1 VRFPAEW
8 DRSTPISA
16 EIVMS
21 GDTLARSFG
30 REAFGLSP
38 ENYQLARPPY
48 PPAVWDVLR
57 QRAGLRSGISIL
69 EIGAGTGL
77 ATEHLL
83 DHGPQQLLAIEP
95 DRRLAE
101 FLRARLHRSELE
113 VIERPFEELN
123 EAPQSYDLVVSATAF
138 HWLDAVPALRRIHAL
153 LRDGGAVAL
162 IWNVFGDNIRPDPFH
177 EASAHLFAGHRPSP
191 SGGGT
196 TLTPH
201 GLDSE
206 ARLKDFEEASFQ
218 CEPPVM
224 FEWTLTLDPPA
235 VRRLYA
241 TYSNVVALEAEKR
254 EELLNALEELARAD
268 FGGVVTRN
276 MTTSVF
282 IARRR

>member
-1 VRFPAEW
+1 
-8 DRSTPISA
+8 
-16 EIVMS
+16 MS

-38 ENYQLARPPY
+38 ENYHSARPAY

-83 DHGPQQLLAIEP
+83 GHNPQRLLAVEP
-95 DRRLAE
+95 DARLAE
-101 FLRARLHRSELE
+101 FLRARLRRPELD

-123 EAPQSYDLVVSATAF
+123 EILQSYDLVVSATAF

-162 IWNVFGDNIRPDPFH
+162 IWNVFGDNVRPDPFH
-177 EASAHLFAGHRPSP
+177 EASAHFFAGHRPSP

-196 TLTPH
+196 TQTPY

-206 ARLKDFEEASFQ
+206 ARLRDFEEASFYG
-218 CEPPVM
+218 EPPAM

-254 EELLNALEELARAD
+254 EALLDALEDLARAD

-282 IARRR
+282 IARRT

>member
-1 VRFPAEW
+1 
-8 DRSTPISA
+8 
-16 EIVMS
+16 MS

-30 REAFGLSP
+30 RQAFGLSP

-48 PPAVWDVLR
+48 PPVVWDVLR
-57 QRAGLRSGISIL
+57 QRAGLRPGISIL

-83 DHGPQQLLAIEP
+83 GHDPQRLLAVEP
-95 DRRLAE
+95 DARLAD
-101 FLRARLHRSELE
+101 FLRARLRRPELD
-113 VIERPFEELN
+113 VIEQPFEELH
-123 EAPQSYDLVVSATAF
+123 EVPQSYDLVVSATAF
-138 HWLDAVPALRRIHAL
+138 HWLDAVPALQRIHAL
-153 LRDGGAVAL
+153 LRHGGSVAL

-177 EASAHLFAGHRPSP
+177 EASAHLFVGHRPSP

-196 TLTPH
+196 TQTPY

-206 ARLKDFEEASFQ
+206 ARLRDFEAASLR
-218 CEPPVM
+218 CEPPAT

-241 TYSNVVALEAEKR
+241 TYSNVVALEAGKR
-254 EELLNALEELARAD
+254 EALLDALEDLARAE

-282 IARRR
+282 IAERK

>member
-1 VRFPAEW
+1 
-8 DRSTPISA
+8 
-16 EIVMS
+16 MS
-21 GDTLARSFG
+21 RDTLARSFG

-38 ENYQLARPPY
+38 ENYHSARPAY
-48 PPAVWDVLR
+48 PPAVWELLR
-57 QRAGLRSGISIL
+57 QQAGLRAGISIL

-83 DHGPQQLLAIEP
+83 AHDPRRLLAVEP
-95 DRRLAE
+95 DARLAE
-101 FLRARLHRSELE
+101 FLRTRLPRPELE
-113 VIERPFEELN
+113 LVERPFEELD
-123 EAPQSYDLVVSATAF
+123 EAPQSYDLIVSATAF

-153 LRDGGAVAL
+153 LRHGGSAAL
-162 IWNVFGDNIRPDPFH
+162 IWNVFGDNSRPDPFH

-196 TLTPH
+196 KQTSY

-206 ARLKDFEEASFQ
+206 ARLRDFEEASFHA
-218 CEPPVM
+218 EPPAM

-254 EELLNALEELARAD
+254 EALLDALEDLARVD

-282 IARRR
+282 IARRK

>member
-1 VRFPAEW
+1 
-8 DRSTPISA
+8 
-16 EIVMS
+16 MS

-30 REAFGLSP
+30 RQAFGLSP
-38 ENYQLARPPY
+38 ENYHLARPPY
-48 PPAVWDVLR
+48 PPAVWDMLR
-57 QRAGLRSGISIL
+57 QRGGLRSGISIL
-69 EIGAGTGL
+69 KIGAGTGL

-83 DHGPQQLLAIEP
+83 DHEPRRLLAVEP
-95 DRRLAE
+95 DGRLAE
-101 FLRARLHRSELE
+101 FLRARLHRPELE
-113 VIERPFEELN
+113 VVEQAFEELD
-123 EAPQSYDLVVSATAF
+123 EASQSYDLVVSATAF

-162 IWNVFGDNIRPDPFH
+162 IWNVFGDSIRPDPFH

-196 TLTPH
+196 TQTPY

-206 ARLKDFEEASFQ
+206 ARLRDFDEASFH
-218 CEPPVM
+218 CDPPVM

-241 TYSNVVALEAEKR
+241 TYSNVVALEEGKR
-254 EELLNALEELARAD
+254 EALLDVLEDLARND

-282 IARRR
+282 TARRK

>member
-1 VRFPAEW
+1 
-8 DRSTPISA
+8 
-16 EIVMS
+16 MS
-21 GDTLARSFG
+21 GDILARSFG
-30 REAFGLSP
+30 RQAFGLSP
-38 ENYQLARPPY
+38 ENYHLARPPY
-48 PPAVWDVLR
+48 PSSVWEVLR
-57 QRAGLRSGISIL
+57 QRAGLRAGISIL

-83 DHGPQQLLAIEP
+83 DHGPQRLLAVEP
-95 DRRLAE
+95 DSRLAE
-101 FLRARLHRSELE
+101 FLRARLHRPEFE
-113 VIERPFEELN
+113 VVEQAFEEVN
-123 EAPQSYDLVVSATAF
+123 EAPESFDLVVSATAF
-138 HWLDAVPALRRIHAL
+138 HWLDAVPALRHIHAL
-153 LRDGGAVAL
+153 LRHGGAVAL

-177 EASAHLFAGHRPSP
+177 EASAHLFAGHRESP

-196 TLTPH
+196 TQTPY

-206 ARLKDFEEASFQ
+206 ARLRDFEAASFH
-218 CEPPVM
+218 CDPPVM

-254 EELLNALEELARAD
+254 EELLDALEDLARGD

-282 IARRR
+282 IARPK